1 MSTRYDENGVMIQ
14 TNVTLKYEP
23 LRAALEIREAEGT
36 SIAEIV
42 RRGIAL
48 YHADFMDRQETGIV
62 HLPVGRQPHTRE
74 GGLNREREV
83 G

>member
-1 MSTRYDENGVMIQ
+1 MSTRYDENGVMTQ
-14 TNVTLKYEP
+14 TNVTLKYET

-48 YHADFMDRQETGIV
+48 YHADFLDRQETGV
-62 HLPVGRQPHTRE
+62 KHHPLGNQPHMRRDDHETSKAS
-74 GGLNREREV
+74 
-83 G
+83 